1 MDKLKKIAVELDL
14 DDKLSEF
21 KNKFVLPK
29 NKIYFDG
36 NSLGLL
42 SRDVITDINNTLKIE
57 WGDNLISS
65 WNNKWIKLPTLVSA
79 KIAQIIN
86 SNEDEIYVGSSTS
99 NNLYKL
105 LKSLLEADSGIRN
118 ISTDSLNFPSDIYIC
133 DGISK
138 DFKINFNLLKYNSD
152 LYPDIEDLKKYIISN
167 NGIVVLSHV
176 TYKASYKYPLKEINK
191 FCRDNN
197 IIVIW
202 DLSHSIGAVDINID
216 SDQIDYAIGCTYKYL
231 NGGPGSPAFIFV
243 RRNKIK
249 NLKSP
254 IKGWFSH
261 NKPFDFSNTYIES
274 NSMNKFSNGTPHIL
288 SLSTLKASL
297 DITIQAST
305 KSLEHKSH
313 DLYRFFK
320 TIYEDK
326 LKNLNFDLI
335 SPSDNDIRGSHIS
348 IWHKEAW
355 RISKCLNTPD
365 KKNKKIIIVDY
376 RPKNIIRIALTP
388 LYTSFTD
395 LYILSLRIVEIV
407 SEKEYEKKDNS
418 ILGVT

>member
-216 SDQIDYAIGCTYKYL
+216 SDQIDYAIRCTYKYL